1 MPMDLIILEIG
12 LRIKRTVMVSLN
24 HHNLK
29 RNIKVSGLM
38 ETEKE
43 VEFLLIFLVTSTRGL
58 LKTM

>member
-1 MPMDLIILEIG
+1 MLMDLIILEIG
-12 LRIKRTVMVSLN
+12 LKIKRMVMASLN